1 MFFDATD
8 FPDQPSYDP
17 IPAGDYVV
25 QATSAEVKSNS
36 SGTGE
41 YLALDLEVIEGQYAG
56 RKLFPKFTLS
66 HSNPKAVETG
76 HRILATVCKATK
88 VLTPSEPTDLCGI
101 PFNTRVIVKTRK
113 DTGEPQN
120 ECSIYWGMG
129 AEPPPAPKA
138 KPVVSTPQQP
148 WQQPAAPA
156 APAAQQPATKPSTPP
171 WAR

>member
-56 RKLFPKFTLS
+56 CKLFPKFTLS
-66 HSNPKAVETG
+66 HSNQKAVETG
-76 HRILATVCKATK
+76 HRILATVCKAVK
-88 VLTPSEPTDLCGI
+88 VLTPSDPNDLCGI
-101 PFNTRVIVKTRK
+101 PFQCRVIVKNRK

-120 ECSIYWGMG
+120 ECSIYW
-129 AEPPPAPKA
+129 AIDAQAPPAPKA
-138 KPVVSTPQQP
+138 KPVVSTPAQP

-156 APAAQQPATKPSTPP
+156 APAVLQAPAKPSSPP